1 MFYTTKK
8 IELNNYDTNYI
19 NMNAI
24 QHSKN
29 LVLHY
34 GFNSG
39 IILMKASNSDD
50 MFWIDFEDF
59 QRVKDHT
66 WSVDNGYIKARINM
80 QLVRLHRFVKNVRDD
95 ILIDHKNRNK
105 LDNRKSNLRECNNA
119 QNLHNS
125 GKNINNT
132 SGFKG
137 VYFDALNRR
146 WRAEIHLTINGVK
159 NKLRKRFNTLEEAA
173 RQYDAADE
181 AEAMYS
187 AGMTRINQLYPD
199 MPLN

>member
-24 QHSKN
+24 IQHSKN
-29 LVLHY
+29 LVLYY

-80 QLVRLHRFVKNVRDD
+80 QLVRLHRFVKNARDD
-95 ILIDHKNRNK
+95 ILIDHKTETSLIIENQTCVNVIMHKIYTIVVKILIIR
-105 LDNRKSNLRECNNA
+105 LALRA
-119 QNLHNS
+119 SILMH
-125 GKNINNT
+125 
-132 SGFKG
+132 
-137 VYFDALNRR
+137 
-146 WRAEIHLTINGVK
+146 
-159 NKLRKRFNTLEEAA
+159 
-173 RQYDAADE
+173 
-181 AEAMYS
+181 
-187 AGMTRINQLYPD
+187 
-199 MPLN
+199 